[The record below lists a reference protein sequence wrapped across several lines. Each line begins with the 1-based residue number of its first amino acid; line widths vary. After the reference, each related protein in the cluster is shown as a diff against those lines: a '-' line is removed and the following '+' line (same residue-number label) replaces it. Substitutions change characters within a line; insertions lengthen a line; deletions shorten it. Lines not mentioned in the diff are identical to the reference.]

1 MVISVVYD
9 IIILLFYVRRL
20 FMKKSAFF
28 AILSILPSYT
38 LADTLPD
45 GKPHYH
51 KLESSIVTAT
61 KVQTTI
67 DEAAGNVSVV
77 SKKDIELRPNAKFSD
92 TLRGIEGIRQSK
104 SRGMDT
110 FDTLTIR
117 GIANGAAIMLD
128 GVILNDMNNN
138 TKMIVAMN
146 PADLEQVEVIRG
158 PFSNLYGSGAIGGA
172 INFVTSM
179 PKEFS
184 TNGFIGYGNGFDND
198 TAPRNT
204 VRGYVSVGDALLDK
218 RLRLKASYGFARS
231 GGYAADSAWVYPD
244 DTLLNNGVSGG
255 IPSSNT
261 SGTPI
266 TIIGDMGRQSYHT
279 HDVRLRAE
287 YDITPNATIDVGGSF
302 NNYTYDHL
310 DQRSFL
316 RDSNGNVVW
325 GNNSNTSSTGNR
337 PMPMY
342 AARGIG
348 KEYYNQSIAYI
359 GYKQYFN
366 EALLSVKYSRIDG
379 FDTFH
384 NPDGGANASS
394 ESSADTSVFGGQGT
408 RTFTRSGID
417 NLDIFTSLPFNIPYT
432 LEHNILL
439 GIQTRHIAT
448 SISDSNI
455 ANWKDF
461 SSPSLG
467 TRAQRAANSLNVG
480 GFIEWRSVWLKGFS
494 TSLGLRYDY
503 WLGYGYESISNG
515 IGANTPT
522 DNNHKS
528 QFSPKASLNYQFT
541 STSLLKL
548 SFGQGFRAP
557 NMSQLIANYKYSD
570 GTQVLG
576 NPSLRPESVTS
587 FDIGIEQKI
596 QAHYEGLIKAY
607 YFHTYLEDII
617 YRDTANQ
624 SYLNGG
630 LALINGLELSYR
642 QNLPL
647 SFGLLFTYTFTNS
660 QMLKNPA
667 NTATIG
673 KKLTG
678 IPTHLAYGQIYYDDS
693 RFFGSF
699 GVEYMSKPF
708 AREDNSDTIS
718 GVYGATDSYILADV
732 RLGMRFAKHYE
743 LSVNATNIFNYKYY
757 SYYRAPG
764 AAFYVQFGA
773 KL

>member
-1 MVISVVYD
+1 MNHHLPLP
-9 IIILLFYVRRL
+9 LLL
-20 FMKKSAFF
+20 
-28 AILSILPSYT
+28 LPIYL
-38 LADTLPD
+38 LADTLPNAR
-45 GKPHYH
+45 PHYH

-61 KVQTTI
+61 RVETTL

-104 SRGMDT
+104 SRGLDT

-172 INFVTSM
+172 IHFVTSM
-179 PKEFS
+179 PKAFS
-184 TNGFIGYGNGFDND
+184 ANGFLGYGNGFDND

-204 VRGYVSVGDALLDK
+204 LRGYLSVGDALLHK

-244 DTLLNNGVSGG
+244 DTLLNGVSGG
-255 IPSSNT
+255 IPSSTT
-261 SGTPI
+261 SGAPI
-266 TIIGDMGRQSYHT
+266 TLIGDMGAQSYHT
-279 HDVRLRAE
+279 HDVRVRAE
-287 YDITPNATIDVGGSF
+287 YDFTPNATLDLGGSF

-310 DQRSFL
+310 NQRSFL
-316 RDSNGNVVW
+316 RDSSGNVVW
-325 GNNSNTSSTGNR
+325 GDNTNTSNTGNR

-342 AARGIG
+342 ALRGIG
-348 KEYYNQSIAYI
+348 KEFYNQSIAYI
-359 GYKQYFN
+359 GYRQYFD
-366 EALLSVKYSRIDG
+366 ETLLSLKYSRIDG

-384 NPDGGANASS
+384 NPDGGADSNN
-394 ESSADTSVFGGQGT
+394 ESSANTSVFGGQGT

-417 NLDIFTSLPFNIPYT
+417 NLDIFTSLPFEIPHT
-432 LEHNILL
+432 LEQSVLV

-448 SISDSNI
+448 SISESNI
-455 ANWKDF
+455 TNWRDF

-467 TRAQRAANSLNVG
+467 TKAQRSANSLSLG
-480 GFIEWRSVWLKGFS
+480 GFVEWRSVWLKGLS

-503 WLGYGYESISNG
+503 WLGYGYESLSTSVPLS
-515 IGANTPT
+515 APT
-522 DNNHKS
+522 DSNHKS
-528 QFSPKASLNYQFT
+528 KLSPKASLNYQFT
-541 STSLLKL
+541 PTSLLKL

-576 NPSLRPESVTS
+576 NPTLRPESVTS

-596 QAHYEGLIKAY
+596 PAHYEGLIKAY

-617 YRDTANQ
+617 YRDSANQ

-647 SFGLLFTYTFTNS
+647 SFGVLFTYTFTNS
-660 QMLKNPA
+660 QMLQNPA
-667 NTATIG
+667 NPATIG

-699 GVEYMSKPF
+699 GVECMSKPF
-708 AREDNSDTIS
+708 SREDNSDTIS
-718 GVYGATDSYILADV
+718 GVYGAIDSYILADV
-732 RLGMRFAKHYE
+732 RLGVRFGGHYE
-743 LSVNATNIFNYKYY
+743 VSLNATNIFNHKYY

-764 AAFYVQFGA
+764 AAFYVQIGGR
-773 KL
+773 L